1 MDEKVQQLKI
11 HNLIGDGKTNG
22 TDFMDNFLIL

>member
-1 MDEKVQQLKI
+1 VQQLKI

-22 TDFMDNFLIL
+22 TDFMDNFLILWN